1 MWVPMKYFK
10 GSVRLPSELT
20 SVHPIFHDSI
30 IKKCMNDNKSILPI
44 ECLGVNDK
52 LSYEECMVQ
61 ILESKVKKLRNK
73 EVTSLKV
80 LWKNHLVEGST
91 WEDEADMKSFYPYF
105 FEN

>member
-44 ECLGVNDK
+44 ECLGVKDN
-52 LSYEECMVQ
+52 LTYEEVLIQ
-61 ILESKVKKLRNK
+61 ILDMQVKK
-73 EVTSLKV
+73 
-80 LWKNHLVEGST
+80 
-91 WEDEADMKSFYPYF
+91 
-105 FEN
+105 

>member
-1 MWVPMKYFK
+1 M
-10 GSVRLPSELT
+10 
-20 SVHPIFHDSI
+20 
-30 IKKCMNDNKSILPI
+30 
-44 ECLGVNDK
+44 NDK

-91 WEDEADMKSFYPYF
+91 WEVEADMKSF
-105 FEN
+105 